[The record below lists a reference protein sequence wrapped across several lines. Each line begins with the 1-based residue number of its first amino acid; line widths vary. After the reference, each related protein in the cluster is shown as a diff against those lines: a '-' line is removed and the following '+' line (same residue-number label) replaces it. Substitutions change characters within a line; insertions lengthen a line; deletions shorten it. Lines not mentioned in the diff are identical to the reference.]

1 MPWMKHHIKP
11 RLRKLRPEQV
21 ILHDDKNNFISRSPS
36 NDMANGIIDLVKQ
49 MQTDKKSVI

>member
-1 MPWMKHHIKP
+1 MKHHMKP

-36 NDMANGIIDLVKQ
+36 NDMAIIDLVKQ

>member
-1 MPWMKHHIKP
+1 MKHHIKP

-36 NDMANGIIDLVKQ
+36 SDMANGIIDLVKQ